1 MKAWE
6 RNSKNN
12 NVAPDGGEALSLYGE
27 QASDYNQKK
36 KMGVIPPYNISP
48 HYSFMSYKTICLL
61 SSRLHLP
68 K

>member
-6 RNSKNN
+6 RNIKNN
-12 NVAPDGGEALSLYGE
+12 NVAPDGGEALSLYGK

-36 KMGVIPPYNISP
+36 K
-48 HYSFMSYKTICLL
+48 KC
-61 SSRLHLP
+61 